1 MMTTCP
7 VTSSDT
13 ATRGKRSVA
22 GAGGGAGGAGGDGTA
37 VVDGEGTGEGDGD
50 ISPVGD
56 GVSVLDSAP
65 AVRRAAVDTW
75 PQPATAPTI
84 SPAVTSRLAHLVRS
98 RNPTTTG
105 DTGRR
110 YGRPYAWG

>member
-65 AVRRAAVDTW
+65 AVRRAPVDTW

-84 SPAVTSRLAHLVRS
+84 SPAVTSRLAPPGWHRK
-98 RNPTTTG
+98 PTTAG
-105 DTGRR
+105 EASLACG
-110 YGRPYAWG
+110 GAE